1 MMSPGFENPRTL
13 KHTDR
18 KPELIVH
25 AATVGDGIPMP
36 CVLPACFN
44 TATL

>member
-13 KHTDR
+13 KRADR
-18 KPELIVH
+18 KPELIVR
-25 AATVGDGIPMP
+25 AATVGDGILML